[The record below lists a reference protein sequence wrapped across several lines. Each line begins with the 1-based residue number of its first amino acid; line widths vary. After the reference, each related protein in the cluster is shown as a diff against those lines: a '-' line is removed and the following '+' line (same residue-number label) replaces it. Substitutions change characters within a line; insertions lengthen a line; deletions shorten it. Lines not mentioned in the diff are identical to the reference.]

1 MRHAPLMFML
11 HHLYSEYIGSRR
23 PERVGQ
29 HRLLRHASRARRDAE
44 AITEEGLLY
53 LGVELRRLALL
64 VSDILEHA
72 YFRESSHGLLLQDV
86 LEALSLCRKAQALL
100 LEAMEREALCPAH
113 FLELNADWARL
124 SHHLEKMSGGQ
135 A

>member
-44 AITEEGLLY
+44 AVTEEGLLY

-64 VSDILEHA
+64 VSEILEHA
-72 YFRESSHGLLLQDV
+72 NYRESSRGLLLQDV
-86 LEALSLCRKAQALL
+86 LEALSLCREAQTLL
-100 LEAMEREALCPAH
+100 LEAMESGVLCPPH
-113 FLELNADWARL
+113 FLELNADWAWL
-124 SHHLEKMSGGQ
+124 SRQLEKMNGGQ
-135 A
+135 V